1 MAEHNDA
8 PDMRRLISDLGA
20 QMAAA
25 LTVPVSRPPSEG
37 AAFRGVAV
45 LGMAAAGAAAAARI
59 ELLLLLL
66 LLQLWLRLLLLGGCV
81 GGF

>member
-45 LGMAAAGAAAAARI
+45 LGMGGSGIGGAILADM
-59 ELLLLLL
+59 
-66 LLQLWLRLLLLGGCV
+66 LRATCPVPLVAVSDQVLPGWV
-81 GGF
+81 G